1 MLVMIAFVQLK
12 NYQMKKIFF
21 ALSILFFALQGQG
34 QKLAP
39 VKWSYQAV
47 KTGDKQY
54 NIVLTANVESPWH
67 IYSQFVKKG
76 PVPTTVQFA
85 KNPLVVLNG
94 TTKEQG
100 KLEKKLDKNFGA
112 VIGSFGGKVQFIQAI
127 TLKVATKTKLTGTI
141 EYMVCNEER
150 CLPPTKQSFEVDIQ

>member
-1 MLVMIAFVQLK
+1 
-12 NYQMKKIFF
+12 MKKILL
-21 ALSILFFALQGQG
+21 ATLLFGFALQSQS

-39 VKWSYQAV
+39 VKWAYQAV
-47 KTGDKQY
+47 KTGDKKY
-54 NIVLTANVESPWH
+54 NVIITANVDAPWH

-85 KNPLVVLNG
+85 KNPLVALSG
-94 TTKEQG
+94 STKEVG
-100 KLEKKLDKNFGA
+100 NLEKKFDNNFGA
-112 VIGSFGGKVQFIQAI
+112 VIGSFGGKVQFIQAV
-127 TLKVATKTKLTGTI
+127 TLKVNTKTKLTGTI

>member
-1 MLVMIAFVQLK
+1 
-12 NYQMKKIFF
+12 MKKIFL
-21 ALSILFFALQGQG
+21 ALFLLAIVFQGQS

-39 VKWSYQAV
+39 VKWTYQAV
-47 KTGDKQY
+47 KTGDKKY
-54 NIVLTANVESPWH
+54 NIVITANIDAPWH

-94 TTKEQG
+94 STKELG
-100 KLEKKLDKNFGA
+100 KLEKKFDKNFNA
-112 VIGSFGGKVQFIQAI
+112 VIGSFGGKVEFIQAI
-127 TLKVATKTKLTGTI
+127 SLKVMTKTKLTGTI

-150 CLPPTKQSFEVDIQ
+150 CLPPTKQSFELDIQ

>member
-1 MLVMIAFVQLK
+1 
-12 NYQMKKIFF
+12 MKKIVF
-21 ALSILFFALQGQG
+21 AFLLFGFVLQGQA

-39 VKWSYQAV
+39 VKWAYQAV
-47 KTGDKQY
+47 KTGDKKY
-54 NIVLTANVESPWH
+54 NVVITANVDAPWH

-85 KNPLVVLNG
+85 KNPLVVING
-94 TTKEQG
+94 STKEVG
-100 KLEKKLDKNFGA
+100 NLEKKFDKNFGA
-112 VIGSFGGKVQFIQAI
+112 VIGSFGGKVQFIQAV
-127 TLKVATKTKLTGTI
+127 TLKVNTKTKLTGTI

>member
-1 MLVMIAFVQLK
+1 
-12 NYQMKKIFF
+12 MKKILLGLCLLAF
-21 ALSILFFALQGQG
+21 AFQSQS

-39 VKWSYQAV
+39 VKWAYQAV
-47 KTGDKQY
+47 KTGDKKY
-54 NIVLTANVESPWH
+54 NVIITANVDAPWH

-85 KNPLVVLNG
+85 KNPLVLING
-94 TTKEQG
+94 TTKEVG
-100 KLEKKLDKNFGA
+100 NLEKKFDNNFGA
-112 VIGSFGGKVQFIQAI
+112 VIGSFGGKVQFIQAV
-127 TLKVATKTKLTGTI
+127 TLKVNTKTKLTGTI

>member
-1 MLVMIAFVQLK
+1 
-12 NYQMKKIFF
+12 MKKIFLAIMLLAF
-21 ALSILFFALQGQG
+21 TFNSQA

-39 VKWSYQAV
+39 VKWAYQAV

-54 NIVLTANVESPWH
+54 NIIITANVDAPWH

-85 KNPLVVLNG
+85 KNPLVLLKG
-94 TTKEQG
+94 TTKELG
-100 KLEKKLDKNFGA
+100 KLEKKFDKNFDA
-112 VIGSFGGKVQFIQAI
+112 VIGSFGGKVQFIQAV
-127 TLKVATKTKLTGTI
+127 TLKVATKTKLTGSI

>member
-1 MLVMIAFVQLK
+1 
-12 NYQMKKIFF
+12 MKKIFLAIMLLTF
-21 ALSILFFALQGQG
+21 TFYSQA

-54 NIVLTANVESPWH
+54 NIIVTANVDAPWH

-76 PVPTTVQFA
+76 PVPTTVKFA
-85 KNPLVVLNG
+85 KNPLVLLKG
-94 TTKEQG
+94 ATKEVG
-100 KLEKKLDKNFGA
+100 KLEKKFDKNFDA

>member
-1 MLVMIAFVQLK
+1 
-12 NYQMKKIFF
+12 MKKIF
-21 ALSILFFALQGQG
+21 LFLVIVLVALQGQS

-39 VKWSYQAV
+39 VKWAYQAV
-47 KTGDKQY
+47 KTGEKQY
-54 NIVLTANVESPWH
+54 NIIITANVDAPWH

-85 KNPLVVLNG
+85 KNPLVVING
-94 TTKEQG
+94 STKEVG
-100 KLEKKLDKNFGA
+100 NLEKKFDNNFGA
-112 VIGSFGGKVQFIQAI
+112 VIGSFGGKVQFIQAV
-127 TLKVATKTKLTGTI
+127 TLKVNTKTKLNGTI

>member
-1 MLVMIAFVQLK
+1 M
-12 NYQMKKIFF
+12 NQMKKIFLAIMLLAF
-21 ALSILFFALQGQG
+21 TFNSQA

-39 VKWSYQAV
+39 VKWAYQAV

-54 NIVLTANVESPWH
+54 NIIITANVDAPWH

-76 PVPTTVQFA
+76 PVPTTVKFA
-85 KNPLVVLNG
+85 KNPLVLLKG
-94 TTKEQG
+94 ATKEVG
-100 KLEKKLDKNFGA
+100 KLEKKFDKNFDA
-112 VIGSFGGKVQFIQAI
+112 VIGSFGGKVQFIQAV
-127 TLKVATKTKLTGTI
+127 TLKVATKTKLTGSI

>member
-1 MLVMIAFVQLK
+1 
-12 NYQMKKIFF
+12 MKKIFF
-21 ALSILFFALQGQG
+21 TLFLLIAAFQMQA
-34 QKLAP
+34 QKLTP

-54 NIVLTANVESPWH
+54 NIVLTANVDAPWH

-112 VIGSFGGKVQFIQAI
+112 VIGSFGGKVQFVQAI

>member
-1 MLVMIAFVQLK
+1 
-12 NYQMKKIFF
+12 MKKIFL
-21 ALSILFFALQGQG
+21 ALLFFGFALQSQS

-39 VKWSYQAV
+39 VKWTYQAV
-47 KTGDKQY
+47 KTGDKKY
-54 NIVLTANVESPWH
+54 NIVITANVDAPWH

-85 KNPLVVLNG
+85 KNPLVVING
-94 TTKEQG
+94 TTKEVG
-100 KLEKKLDKNFGA
+100 NLEKKFDNNFGA
-112 VIGSFGGKVQFIQAI
+112 VIGSFGGKVQFIQAV
-127 TLKVATKTKLTGTI
+127 TLKVNTKTKLTGSI

>member
-1 MLVMIAFVQLK
+1 M
-12 NYQMKKIFF
+12 NQMKKIFLAIMLLTF
-21 ALSILFFALQGQG
+21 TFNSQA

-54 NIVLTANVESPWH
+54 NIIVTANVDAPWH

-76 PVPTTVQFA
+76 PVPTTVKFA
-85 KNPLVVLNG
+85 KNPLVLLKG

-100 KLEKKLDKNFGA
+100 KLEKNFDKNFDA
-112 VIGSFGGKVQFIQAI
+112 VIGSFGGKVQFIQAV
-127 TLKVATKTKLTGTI
+127 TLKVATKTKLTGSI

>member
-1 MLVMIAFVQLK
+1 
-12 NYQMKKIFF
+12 MKKIFF
-21 ALSILFFALQGQG
+21 ALLIMAFALQGQA

-39 VKWSYQAV
+39 VKWAYQAV

-54 NIVLTANVESPWH
+54 NIVITANVDAPWH

-85 KNPLVVLNG
+85 KNPLVVLKG
-94 TTKEQG
+94 TTKEVG
-100 KLEKKLDKNFGA
+100 KLEKKFDKNFDA
-112 VIGSFGGKVQFIQAI
+112 VIGSFGGKVQFIQAVA
-127 TLKVATKTKLTGTI
+127 LKVATKTKLTGTI
-141 EYMVCNEER
+141 EFMVCNEER

>member
-1 MLVMIAFVQLK
+1 
-12 NYQMKKIFF
+12 MKKILL
-21 ALSILFFALQGQG
+21 AVLLFGFALQSQS

-39 VKWSYQAV
+39 VKWLYQAV
-47 KTGDKQY
+47 KTGDKKY
-54 NIVLTANVESPWH
+54 NVIITANVDAPWH

-85 KNPLVVLNG
+85 KNPLVLITG
-94 TTKEQG
+94 TTKEVG
-100 KLEKKLDKNFGA
+100 NLEKKFDNNFGA
-112 VIGSFGGKVQFIQAI
+112 VIGSFGGKVQFIQAV
-127 TLKVATKTKLTGTI
+127 TLKVNTKTKLTGTI

>member
-1 MLVMIAFVQLK
+1 
-12 NYQMKKIFF
+12 MKKIFLGVCLLAF
-21 ALSILFFALQGQG
+21 AFQSQA

-39 VKWSYQAV
+39 VKWAYQAV
-47 KTGDKQY
+47 KIGDKKY
-54 NIVLTANVESPWH
+54 NIIITANIDAPWH

-85 KNPLVVLNG
+85 KNPLVLING
-94 TTKEQG
+94 TTKEVG
-100 KLEKKLDKNFGA
+100 NLEKKFDNNFGA
-112 VIGSFGGKVQFIQAI
+112 VIGSFGGKVQFIQAV
-127 TLKVATKTKLTGTI
+127 TLKVNTKTKLTGTI

>member
-1 MLVMIAFVQLK
+1 
-12 NYQMKKIFF
+12 MKKI
-21 ALSILFFALQGQG
+21 LLGLMIVLVALQGQS

-39 VKWSYQAV
+39 VKWAYQAV
-47 KTGDKQY
+47 KTGEKQY
-54 NIVLTANVESPWH
+54 NIIITANVDAPWH

-94 TTKEQG
+94 STKEVG
-100 KLEKKLDKNFGA
+100 KIEKKFDKNFDA
-112 VIGSFGGKVQFIQAI
+112 VIGSFGGKVQFIQAV
-127 TLKVATKTKLTGTI
+127 TLKVNTKTKLTGTI

>member
-1 MLVMIAFVQLK
+1 
-12 NYQMKKIFF
+12 MKKIFLTLII
-21 ALSILFFALQGQG
+21 ALVALEGQS

-39 VKWSYQAV
+39 VKWAYQAV
-47 KTGDKQY
+47 KTGDKKY
-54 NIVLTANVESPWH
+54 NIIITANVDAPWH

-94 TTKEQG
+94 STKEVG
-100 KLEKKLDKNFGA
+100 KLEKKFDKNFDA
-112 VIGSFGGKVQFIQAI
+112 VIGSFGGKVQFIQAV
-127 TLKVATKTKLTGTI
+127 TLIVNTKTKLNGTI

>member
-1 MLVMIAFVQLK
+1 
-12 NYQMKKIFF
+12 MKKIFF
-21 ALSILFFALQGQG
+21 ASMLLAFAFNSQA

-39 VKWSYQAV
+39 VKWAYQAV

-54 NIVLTANVESPWH
+54 NVIITANVDAPWH

-76 PVPTTVQFA
+76 PVPTTVQFV
-85 KNPLVVLNG
+85 KNPLVLLKG
-94 TTKEQG
+94 ATKEVG
-100 KLEKKLDKNFGA
+100 KLEKKFDKNFGA
-112 VIGSFGGKVQFIQAI
+112 VIGSFGGKVQFIQAV

>member
-1 MLVMIAFVQLK
+1 
-12 NYQMKKIFF
+12 MKKI
-21 ALSILFFALQGQG
+21 LLGLMIVLVALQGQS

-39 VKWSYQAV
+39 VKWAYQAV
-47 KTGDKQY
+47 KTGEKQY
-54 NIVLTANVESPWH
+54 NIIITANVDAPWH

-76 PVPTTVQFA
+76 PLPTTVQFA

-94 TTKEQG
+94 STKEVG
-100 KLEKKLDKNFGA
+100 KLEKKFDKNFDA
-112 VIGSFGGKVQFIQAI
+112 VIGSFGGKVQFIQAV
-127 TLKVATKTKLTGTI
+127 TLKVNTKTKLTGTI

>member
-1 MLVMIAFVQLK
+1 
-12 NYQMKKIFF
+12 MKKIFLAF
-21 ALSILFFALQGQG
+21 LLFGFALQSQS
-34 QKLAP
+34 QKLAL
-39 VKWSYQAV
+39 VKWAYQAV
-47 KTGDKQY
+47 KTGDKKY
-54 NIVLTANVESPWH
+54 NVIITANVDAPWH

-94 TTKEQG
+94 TTKEVGQ
-100 KLEKKLDKNFGA
+100 LEKKFDNNFGA
-112 VIGSFGGKVQFIQAI
+112 VIGSFGGKVQFIQAVI
-127 TLKVATKTKLTGTI
+127 LKVNTKTKLTGTI

>member
-1 MLVMIAFVQLK
+1 
-12 NYQMKKIFF
+12 MKKI
-21 ALSILFFALQGQG
+21 LFTLFLLIAAFQMQA
-34 QKLAP
+34 QKFAP
-39 VKWSYQAV
+39 VKWTYQAV

-54 NIVLTANVESPWH
+54 NIVLTANVDAPWH

-76 PVPTTVQFA
+76 PVPTTVQFF

>member
-1 MLVMIAFVQLK
+1 MKVYLCSFLK
-12 NYQMKKIFF
+12 IFLMKKIVLAF
-21 ALSILFFALQGQG
+21 LLFGFALQSQS

-39 VKWSYQAV
+39 VKWAYQTV
-47 KTGDKQY
+47 KTGDKKY
-54 NIVLTANVESPWH
+54 NVIITANVDAPWH

-85 KNPLVVLNG
+85 KNPLVVING
-94 TTKEQG
+94 STKEVG
-100 KLEKKLDKNFGA
+100 NLEKKFDNNFGA
-112 VIGSFGGKVQFIQAI
+112 VIGSFGGKVQFIQAV
-127 TLKVATKTKLTGTI
+127 TLKVNTKTKLTGTI

>member
-1 MLVMIAFVQLK
+1 
-12 NYQMKKIFF
+12 MKKIV
-21 ALSILFFALQGQG
+21 LSLLILVFALQSQG

-39 VKWSYQAV
+39 VKWAYQAV

-54 NIVLTANVESPWH
+54 NIIITANVDAPWH

-85 KNPLVVLNG
+85 KNPLVVLKG
-94 TTKEQG
+94 ATKEVGQ
-100 KLEKKLDKNFGA
+100 LEKKFDKNFDA

-127 TLKVATKTKLTGTI
+127 SLKVATKTKLTGII